1 MNSTEFDVENVRVS
15 KELLEA
21 YSDVHGDSYYLLDTK
36 KFEENFDEFLEAYR
50 SIYPK
55 TYIGYSYKTNYTP
68 RLCSIVDKKGGYAE
82 VVSEMEYD
90 LAIRIGVL
98 PENIIVNGP
107 YKNKNSLEKFL
118 LGGSLVNLDSF
129 HEVNIVNEI
138 AKEHPTAVLPIGIRC
153 NFEINDSLVSR
164 FGFDVESDTFYRA
177 FEILSGIDNVNLKGL
192 HCHFPNRDIE
202 SYVFR
207 IDKMLSLTSELFS
220 RPPEFIDIG
229 GGYFGKMNDSLKA
242 QFNCQVPNYSEYAS
256 VVATRIKEFYKDVNE
271 ALRPKLFLEPGSA
284 LVANT
289 MKFVAKVVEIKK
301 VRNKFI
307 AMTSGSKFNIGLLSS
322 TVNMPMQVYGTS
334 EGQVKYKE
342 IDISGYTCIEKDYL
356 YIGYS
361 GSLAKGNFVVFDN
374 VGSYSVVFKS
384 PFILPNVPVIEQTT
398 GEVLKRQEKMS
409 DIFNTFT
416 F

>member
-1 MNSTEFDVENVRVS
+1 MNNTIVKTGKVNE
-15 KELLEA
+15 ELLSS
-21 YSDVHGDSYYLLDTK
+21 YSKVHGDSFYLLDTI
-36 KFEENFDEFLEAYR
+36 KFEENFDEFLEAHR

-68 RLCSIVDKKGGYAE
+68 RLCSIVNKKGGYAE

-107 YKNKNSLEKFL
+107 YKNKHTLEKFL

-129 HEVNIVNEI
+129 HEVKIVTEI
-138 AKEHPTAVLPIGIRC
+138 ALENPTSTLPIGIRC
-153 NFEINDSLVSR
+153 NFEINDSLISR
-164 FGFDVESDTFYRA
+164 FGFDVEGEEFHNA
-177 FEILSGIDNVNLKGL
+177 FEILRTINNVKLKGI
-192 HCHFPNRDIE
+192 HCHFPNRNIE
-202 SYVFR
+202 SYVYR
-207 IDKMLSLTSELFS
+207 MDKMLDLTSKLFS
-220 RPPEFIDIG
+220 SPPEFIDMG
-229 GGYFGKMNDSLKA
+229 GGYFGRMDDSLKA
-242 QFNCQVPNYSEYAS
+242 QFNCKVPSYTEYAC
-256 VVATRIKEFYKDVNE
+256 VVATRIKEFYKEVDE
-271 ALRPKLFLEPGSA
+271 ALKPKLFLEPGSA

-289 MKFVAKVVEIKK
+289 MKFIAKVVEIKK

-307 AMTSGSKFNIGLLSS
+307 AMTSGSKFNMGLLSS
-322 TVNMPMQVYGTS
+322 SVNMPMQVYGVS
-334 EGQVKYKE
+334 ENKVKYKS

-356 YIGYS
+356 YRDYNGE
-361 GSLAKGNFVVFDN
+361 LAKGDFVVFDN

-409 DIFNTFT
+409 DIFSTFI